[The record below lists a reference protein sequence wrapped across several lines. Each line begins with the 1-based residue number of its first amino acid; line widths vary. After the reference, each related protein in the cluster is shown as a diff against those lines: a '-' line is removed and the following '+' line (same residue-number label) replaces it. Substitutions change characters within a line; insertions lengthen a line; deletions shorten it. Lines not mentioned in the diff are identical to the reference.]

1 MIVSLVCAPTTAKSG
16 CVSDFFFFP
25 LHSGGGGESTIANSQ
40 RGSKFNNSLLNLY
53 IIIVV

>member
-1 MIVSLVCAPTTAKSG
+1 MSLVCAPTTAKSG
-16 CVSDFFFFP
+16 CVSDFFFP
-25 LHSGGGGESTIANSQ
+25 LHSGGGGESAIANSQ